1 MNPQDYLGTS
11 PLPQEQIS
19 RARIVND
26 DYQPAEEEAFMISR
40 HLDGALSKLSWEEF
54 QTYRKQYNIGDQKP
68 SGNKSVYHLFKDLK
82 KVVDTAKKLRK
93 AYSDTKRGKADI

>member
-1 MNPQDYLGTS
+1 MNPRDYLGTS

-40 HLDGALSKLSWEEF
+40 HLEGAMSNLTWEEF
-54 QTYRKQYNIGDQKP
+54 KTYWDQYTVRDEKPNNKTLYNVFKAMKQ
-68 SGNKSVYHLFKDLK
+68 
-82 KVVDTAKKLRK
+82 VVDIAKTLRETALK
-93 AYSDTKRGKADI
+93 TKRGQAEI